1 MTITTIN
8 GDLLRQMFERG
19 AKNLS
24 ANRQIVDELNVF
36 PVPDG
41 DTGTNMYL
49 TFSNSVAELDKLNDL
64 SLYAVAKT
72 ASSGALIG
80 ARGNSG
86 VILSQLLRGVARSC
100 KNKTSLDIAGI
111 AEAVTMAATQAYKA
125 VMMPTEGTI
134 LTVAREMGEFA
145 EAHADEY
152 DDMVAFLADV
162 LKTGKKA
169 LAKTPELLPVLKEAG
184 VVDAGGQG
192 LIFILEGMMSVIT
205 GEPLSEA
212 PEQPAIEVD
221 KTEESEEDDDA
232 AYCVKYTIL
241 DIESGAIEK
250 HQAYLSVIGIAKNP
264 EIGANGVT
272 FHVNTDHPGKALEK
286 AVKAGSVTDIAIV
299 NKQLTAEQE
308 QGETIPYGFVA
319 VSPGE
324 GLTEIFKEVGVQGVI
339 SGGQTMNPST
349 EDFLA
354 EIKKINAEHIFI
366 FPNNGNIIMAANQ
379 AKEMSDKNVHVI
391 PTKTIPQCVSTML
404 AFDPDSPWDENE
416 ARMNDVLRNVAC
428 GEVTYAVRDTKIGG
442 KKIRKGDIIG
452 IHEKNIVSVGNDV
465 STVTLELLSG
475 MITED
480 SEMISLYYGS
490 DVSDSE
496 AEALSAKIEKT
507 YPDCDVEIG
516 LGGQPLYYYF
526 VAVE

>member
-1 MTITTIN
+1 MTVTSIN
-8 GDLLRQMFERG
+8 GDLLREMFERG
-19 AKNLS
+19 AQNLS
-24 ANRQIVDELNVF
+24 ANRHIVDELNVF

-49 TFSNSVAELDKLNDL
+49 TFSNSVKELSKLTDL

-100 KNKTSLDIAGI
+100 KNKTALDITGI
-111 AEAVTMAATQAYKA
+111 AEAITMAATQAYKA

-145 EAHADEY
+145 DAHALEY
-152 DDMVAFLADV
+152 DDMAAFLADV
-162 LKTGKKA
+162 LDTGKKA
-169 LAKTPELLPVLKEAG
+169 LAKTPDLLPVLKEAG

-205 GEPLSEA
+205 GEPLA
-212 PEQPAIEVD
+212 DGPEQPAE
-221 KTEESEEDDDA
+221 TAPAAEPEEDETA
-232 AYCVKYTIL
+232 GYCVKYTIL
-241 DIESGAIEK
+241 GIESGAIEK
-250 HQAYLSVIGIAKNP
+250 HQAYLSVIGKAKNP
-264 EIGANGVT
+264 VIGAEGVS
-272 FHVNTDHPGKALEK
+272 FHVDTDHPGKAVEK
-286 AVKAGSVTDIAIV
+286 AVKAGPVTDIAIV
-299 NKQLTAEQE
+299 NKQLKREEAP
-308 QGETIPYGFVA
+308 GEAVPYGFVA

-324 GLTEIFKEVGVQGVI
+324 GLTQIFKEVGVQGVI

-354 EIKKINAEHIFI
+354 EIKKINAEHIFV

-379 AKEMSDKNVHVI
+379 AKEMSEKNVHVI

-404 AFDPDSPWDENE
+404 AFDPDAAWDDNE
-416 ARMNDVLRNVAC
+416 ARMNDVLQNVAC

-442 KKIRKGDIIG
+442 KKIAKGDIIG
-452 IHEKNIVSVGNDV
+452 IFQKDIVAVGRDV
-465 STVTLELLSG
+465 AGVTKDLLSE
-475 MITED
+475 MVTDE
-480 SEMISLYYGS
+480 SEFISLYYGS
-490 DVSDSE
+490 DVSDDE
-496 AEALSAKIEKT
+496 ANALRADLEAA
-507 YPDCDVEIG
+507 YPDCDVEVG